1 MVLRPLQGTCKYAV
15 CSPFSFLHFFYFF
28 SLFTPWL
35 YLVSFSFLCFV
46 VLSSVPL
53 TLFHLHLI
61 FFFFFSLWSLLTH
74 CFLAGF
80 LSYFCSLLI
89 SLFSFFNWIAN
100 SSLHHNFILIMLF
113 ISSQHSVITPLGLW
127 NNQLGADYIKKYS
140 SYQCSR
146 GVGGRQIC
154 REKIM
159 GKKCLIYQVTC
170 YHLIPSW
177 SNPLERKTR
186 AFTTST
192 WLLLV

>member
-1 MVLRPLQGTCKYAV
+1 MIKKVTALGCYLCQIFLSFWCWDLCREHVSMQFVPL
-15 CSPFSFLHFFYFF
+15 FHFFVSSI
-28 SLFTPWL
+28 SLVCLLLGSTLSFG
-35 YLVSFSFLCFV
+35 FSFLCFV

-100 SSLHHNFILIMLF
+100 PSLHHNFILIMLF

-127 NNQLGADYIKKYS
+127 NNQLGADYIRKYS
-140 SYQCSR
+140 SYQCSW
-146 GVGGRQIC
+146 GVGGIQIC
-154 REKIM
+154 RE
-159 GKKCLIYQVTC
+159 
-170 YHLIPSW
+170 
-177 SNPLERKTR
+177 R
-186 AFTTST
+186 
-192 WLLLV
+192 